1 MVPKMTETVT
11 LSAVVWQEGKLQIAW
26 CPELDV
32 ASQGKDV
39 EHALRNLQ
47 EAVELYLEDEDA
59 KIPKGKTPLVT
70 TLSVEAHAKTTSNLR
85 PQSN

>member
-59 KIPKGKTPLVT
+59 KIPKGKTPLDRK
-70 TLSVEAHAKTTSNLR
+70 SVV
-85 PQSN
+85 

>member
-1 MVPKMTETVT
+1 VTETVT
-11 LSAVVWQEGKLQIAW
+11 VSAVVWREKNLHVAW
-26 CPELDV
+26 CPEMDI

-59 KIPKGKTPLVT
+59 TIPKGKPTMVT
-70 TLSVEAHAKTTSNLR
+70 TLSVETHAKTAISVR
-85 PQSN
+85 S